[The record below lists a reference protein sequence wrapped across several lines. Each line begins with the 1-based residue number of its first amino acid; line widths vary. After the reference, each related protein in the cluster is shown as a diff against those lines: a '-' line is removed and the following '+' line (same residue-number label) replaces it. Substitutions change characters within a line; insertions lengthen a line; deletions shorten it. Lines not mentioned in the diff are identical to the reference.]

1 VLVNQDAGLS
11 LLFENT
17 MFPWI
22 TNAMPTKAVVVLP
35 HYVRIARYRDHRD
48 RVIAPNVSGTDP
60 LRLTLK
66 EVLSS

>member
-17 MFPWI
+17 MFPWV

-35 HYVRIARYRDHRD
+35 HYRDHRD

>member
-1 VLVNQDAGLS
+1 M
-11 LLFENT
+11 LFENT

-35 HYVRIARYRDHRD
+35 HYRDHRD